1 MKNLKRLMMSAML
14 MFCCTLI
21 YAQTEFSGIVVD
33 ANGDPIIGASV
44 MEKGTS
50 NGTIS
55 DIDGN
60 FKLKAKSGSTL
71 LITYIGYVG
80 QEVKAAP
87 NLKITLKEE
96 SKLLNEVVV
105 TGYTKQR
112 KADLT
117 GSVAVVETDA
127 LKTSP
132 DADPMRALQ
141 GKVPGMNI
149 TANGSPSGAGTV
161 RIRGIGSFNTSQDPL
176 FIVDGVPTNSAL
188 NSLNANDI

>member
-1 MKNLKRLMMSAML
+1 MMSAML

-87 NLKITLKEE
+87 NLKITLKTERRIE
-96 SKLLNEVVV
+96 TVERGCCYGLYEAAKGRFDGSNLS
-105 TGYTKQR
+105 GQR
-112 KADLT
+112 Q
-117 GSVAVVETDA
+117 
-127 LKTSP
+127 
-132 DADPMRALQ
+132 R
-141 GKVPGMNI
+141 N
-149 TANGSPSGAGTV
+149 
-161 RIRGIGSFNTSQDPL
+161 SQ
-176 FIVDGVPTNSAL
+176 TE
-188 NSLNANDI
+188 